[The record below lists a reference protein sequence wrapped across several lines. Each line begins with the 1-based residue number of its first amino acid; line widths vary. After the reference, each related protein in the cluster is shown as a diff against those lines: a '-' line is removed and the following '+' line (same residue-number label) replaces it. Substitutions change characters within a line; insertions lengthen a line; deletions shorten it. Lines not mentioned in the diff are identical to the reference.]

1 MIDTQ
6 DLTKFYGR
14 TRGIE
19 GLSLHV
25 DSGEFFGFIGPNG
38 AGKSTTIR
46 TLLGLLR
53 PTRGT
58 ATVFGLDSVIDGIA
72 IRRRLG
78 YVPAEPGF
86 YNRMTGDSILRLS
99 SRIHGVS
106 TLRGHEIANQL
117 DLDLTR
123 NADELSTGNRKKLAI
138 VLALQHHPELLV
150 LDEPTA
156 GLDPLIQGVF
166 FELLRRENEQ
176 GSTILF
182 SSHVLDDVQRM
193 CRRVAIVRNGKA
205 VEVAEIEELRQ
216 RHLKQV
222 RAIFDK
228 PVGRQ
233 QILLDGL
240 SNVELKGE
248 EIRFSF
254 TGSLRSL
261 LVALSEQPLVDL
273 TIESPTLDEVF
284 LHYYGIQDDGETV

>member
-166 FELLRRENEQ
+166 FELLRRENGQ

-261 LVALSEQPLVDL
+261 LAALSEQPLVDL

-284 LHYYGIQDDGETV
+284 LHYYGSQDDGETV

>member
-1 MIDTQ
+1 VIDTQ

-166 FELLRRENEQ
+166 FELLRRENGQ

-261 LVALSEQPLVDL
+261 LAALSEQPLVDL

-284 LHYYGIQDDGETV
+284 LHYYGSQDDGETV

>member
-1 MIDTQ
+1 M
-6 DLTKFYGR
+6 
-14 TRGIE
+14 
-19 GLSLHV
+19 
-25 DSGEFFGFIGPNG
+25 
-38 AGKSTTIR
+38 
-46 TLLGLLR
+46 
-53 PTRGT
+53 
-58 ATVFGLDSVIDGIA
+58 
-72 IRRRLG
+72 
-78 YVPAEPGF
+78 
-86 YNRMTGDSILRLS
+86 
-99 SRIHGVS
+99 
-106 TLRGHEIANQL
+106 
-117 DLDLTR
+117 
-123 NADELSTGNRKKLAI
+123 
-138 VLALQHHPELLV
+138 LALQHHPELLV

-261 LVALSEQPLVDL
+261 LAALSKQPLVDL
-273 TIESPTLDEVF
+273 TIESPTLDEVV
-284 LHYYGIQDDGETV
+284 LHYYGSQDDGETV